1 MPNDYQQ
8 EQLQALQAVQGHLAT
23 LKQRGCHQLR
33 KEVEDYLQFREDVD
47 FFLKR
52 YFTETCTTT
61 CYRSRMSACCSKD
74 GIITFFGDTVVNVL
88 VSSAAELALLASVL
102 ERPNQGFKC
111 VYLGAKGC
119 LWKVRPSVCA
129 MFLCEQAQQ
138 QVFSSQPSL
147 EKKWASLRRAERR
160 YKWPDRPVLFDS
172 LEAHFIQA
180 GIRSTLMHLH
190 YSPGLLRVKKEAG
203 LIR

>member
-8 EQLQALQAVQGHLAT
+8 EQLQALQAVQEHLAS
-23 LKQRGCHQLR
+23 LDREGRRQLR
-33 KEVEDYLQFREDVD
+33 EEVQDYLQFREDVD
-47 FFLKR
+47 CFLKR
-52 YFTETCTTT
+52 YFAETCTTT
-61 CYRSRMSACCSKD
+61 CYRSRMSACCSRD

-88 VSSAAELALLASVL
+88 VSSPAELALLASVL
-102 ERPNQGFKC
+102 KRPNQGFKC
-111 VYLGAKGC
+111 VYLGEKGC

-147 EKKWASLRRAERR
+147 KREWDGLRQAERR